1 MPDRAPPT
9 DAEIIQPEPTT
20 VWAYVRAKFPYW
32 AKRTASIFAI
42 TGPMHAALNARQNG
56 YSLSTTV
63 FLGIFGTAAVIVI
76 SWVIVAAVLTIGGWM
91 KIKAKLPMWVA
102 MVGLG
107 LVTAFAIYRAATY

>member
-1 MPDRAPPT
+1 MT
-9 DAEIIQPEPTT
+9 EYSNDAEIIQPEPTT

-32 AKRTASIFAI
+32 AARYLAI
-42 TGPMHAALNARQNG
+42 LWIGTPMHAAFTARQSHQSFG
-56 YSLSTTV
+56 DML
-63 FLGIFGTAAVIVI
+63 LPMIGALIIGTAATCALLLVI
-76 SWVIVAAVLTIGGWM
+76 LTIGGWM